1 MWRQV
6 RLYKSLPQDAPD
18 TTTAPAGNTRRERV
32 KLLGYMI
39 GTAIFFSVTLF
50 ISFFLV
56 IVTINSTKI
65 PADVASNILMLGL
78 VPPSVATFLLF
89 TKVFGRF
96 I

>member
-1 MWRQV
+1 MAHNDNAAAEP
-6 RLYKSLPQDAPD
+6 S
-18 TTTAPAGNTRRERV
+18 RREKV

-39 GTAIFFSVTLF
+39 GTAVFFSVTLL

-56 IVTINSTKI
+56 IVAINASKI

-89 TKVFGRF
+89 TKVFDRF
-96 I
+96 L

>member
-1 MWRQV
+1 M
-6 RLYKSLPQDAPD
+6 SLAHSDAAAEPSKH
-18 TTTAPAGNTRRERV
+18 EKV

-39 GTAIFFSVTLF
+39 GTAVFFAVALL
-50 ISFFLV
+50 ISFFLL
-56 IVTINSTKI
+56 IVTINAIKV

-96 I
+96 L

>member
-1 MWRQV
+1 MFFGV
-6 RLYKSLPQDAPD
+6 TSL
-18 TTTAPAGNTRRERV
+18 
-32 KLLGYMI
+32 
-39 GTAIFFSVTLF
+39 

-56 IVTINSTKI
+56 IVAINAIKI
-65 PADVASNILMLGL
+65 PADVAPNILMLGL

>member
-1 MWRQV
+1 MARN
-6 RLYKSLPQDAPD
+6 AA
-18 TTTAPAGNTRRERV
+18 APAAPAAEPSRREKV

-39 GTAIFFSVTLF
+39 GAAMFFGVTLL

-56 IVTINSTKI
+56 IVAINAIKI

-89 TKVFGRF
+89 TKVFDRF
-96 I
+96 L

>member
-1 MWRQV
+1 M
-6 RLYKSLPQDAPD
+6 AHND
-18 TTTAPAGNTRRERV
+18 TAAAEPSRREKA

-39 GTAIFFSVTLF
+39 GTAVFFSVTLL

-56 IVTINSTKI
+56 IVAINAIKV

-89 TKVFGRF
+89 TKVFDRF
-96 I
+96 L